1 MTITGVDGR
10 PFFVKRFSTLSD
22 VILLTNTDQGGNWTV
37 SYELRRPFQNGW
49 FFSTAYSYN
58 DSRSVMDVTSD
69 QAASAW
75 GNTSVPGD
83 SNNQPLTRSSFDLYW
98 IVVCPDRQGAGLG
111 RRLLALVEAA
121 AFRQGGARLYAET
134 SSRPLYAPT
143 RAFYRATGFD
153 PAAELPDFYAPGD
166 GKLVF
171 AKRLAPA
178 P

>member
-1 MTITGVDGR
+1 MSAGAPSPPFAIREEARATDPSAVRALVRATG
-10 PFFVKRFSTLSD
+10 
-22 VILLTNTDQGGNWTV
+22 
-37 SYELRRPFQNGW
+37 
-49 FFSTAYSYN
+49 FFSDEEIAVAGELVEE
-58 DSRSVMDVTSD
+58 RL
-69 QAASAW
+69 QRGPASGYHFLFAEA
-75 GNTSVPGD
+75 GGALAGYACYG
-83 SNNQPLTRSSFDLYW
+83 QIPLTRSNFDLYW
-98 IVVCPDRQGAGLG
+98 IVVRPDRQGAGLG

-171 AKRLAPA
+171 AKLLAP
-178 P
+178 PR